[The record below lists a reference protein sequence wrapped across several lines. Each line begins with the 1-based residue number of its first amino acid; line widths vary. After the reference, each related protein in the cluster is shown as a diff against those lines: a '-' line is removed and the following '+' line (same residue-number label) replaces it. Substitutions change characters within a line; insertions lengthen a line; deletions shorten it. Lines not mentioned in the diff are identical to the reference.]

1 MVLGGRGDITLE
13 KTRQGR
19 GPEGAR
25 TVTEIR
31 CVAELALYPPDE
43 WQDGIDFKRRA
54 AKEWLALVLRRP
66 DLKEE

>member
-1 MVLGGRGDITLE
+1 
-13 KTRQGR
+13 
-19 GPEGAR
+19 
-25 TVTEIR
+25 
-31 CVAELALYPPDE
+31 VAELALYPPDE